1 MDFFCLKS
9 GNCSSNLLSEKM
21 NKLRLL
27 FSYLIGHKR
36 QVTAAVIEKGDKILI
51 AKRRLGRTLGGK
63 WEFPGGKIEPGE
75 TPEECLKRELKEE
88 FDVEA
93 GDPKQGFC
101 GQRGDPEQQGGLAW
115 VAPDKIYCCSLQPK
129 SRDRLQCSRIFEADI
144 LESTISSST
153 VVLHFFLCLAGTVS
167 FGWCL

>member
-1 MDFFCLKS
+1 
-9 GNCSSNLLSEKM
+9 M

-93 GDPKQGFC
+93 EIGPLLAVSKFTYCFIPIELLAYRVKYLSGDFKVNDHEEM
-101 GQRGDPEQQGGLAW
+101 RW
-115 VAPDKIYCCSLQPK
+115 VRPSELNLYDFLSA
-129 SRDRLQCSRIFEADI
+129 DRPIVEMLSK
-144 LESTISSST
+144 
-153 VVLHFFLCLAGTVS
+153 
-167 FGWCL
+167 